1 MFSRILPRQI
11 DNGYRGRKLGLWV
24 FAAVVL
30 LKLVQSLA
38 VIFNGYVT
46 ARSADGIPL
55 ETYPP
60 ETAQTVVALFG
71 LSGVYRL
78 FLGLLCVLV
87 LVRYRRAIPLMFVV
101 LLLSYLAVQLLLRI
115 TPITRVGTPPGAIVN
130 LVLFALTVLGLALSL
145 TPRRESVVPGG
156 DQATAA

>member
-1 MFSRILPRQI
+1 MFGRILPRQI
-11 DNGYRGRKLGLWV
+11 DNVYAGRKLGLWV
-24 FAAVVL
+24 FGAVVL
-30 LKLVQSLA
+30 LKVAQSLA
-38 VIFNGYVT
+38 VIFNGYMT

-60 ETAQTVVALFG
+60 ATAQTVVALFG
-71 LSGVYRL
+71 LSGLYRL
-78 FLGLLCVLV
+78 FIGLLCILV

-130 LVLFALTVLGLALSL
+130 FALFVLTVLGLALSL
-145 TPRRESVVPGG
+145 TPRKVPVVPGAG
-156 DQATAA
+156 RAASA